1 MTLNKTIN
9 TKIILNTTVIVLLW
23 FYKRMEFVKEEDVRP
38 PRQCPGNGKCYRR
51 YKKDFFDE
59 YFKVDCS
66 YNCILKKCDGCYI
79 EAPEWY
85 YDQYSSGK
93 CYECN
98 KVEYCDEIDSDEEAI
113 SCDASIDS
121 PCDSDFEDDSDWITN
136 NPKQLLKAFQNIV
149 EEINKP
155 VADEDDDEDNSE
167 DDDDESELDSEDET
181 FHRKIWDSES
191 IEP

>member
-1 MTLNKTIN
+1 
-9 TKIILNTTVIVLLW
+9 
-23 FYKRMEFVKEEDVRP
+23 MEFIKEEDVKP

-59 YFKVDCS
+59 YYKVNCF

-98 KVEYCDEIDSDEEAI
+98 KIDYCDEIDSDEEAI

-121 PCDSDFEDDSDWITN
+121 PCESDFEDDSDWITN
-136 NPKQLLKAFQNIV
+136 NPTQLLKAFQNIV

-155 VADEDDDEDNSE
+155 DTQSE
-167 DDDDESELDSEDET
+167 LDLESELVLESELDLESESELESELDYESNMDDSEDET
-181 FHRKIWDSES
+181 FHRKIWNCES
-191 IEP
+191 DDENEL